1 MLGKGRAEALAD
13 NAISDLAIEFGCHPA
28 DLEAIAEVESKG
40 FGWFPDGRI
49 KILFEKHWFCK
60 LLKGTKRRQAVAAGL
75 ARRKWVAPNNGGYKE
90 QNSPDN
96 RYAILQ
102 RAINIDEEAALQ
114 SVSMGTYQIM
124 GFNAQLCGFAS
135 AKEMWSAFLD
145 SENNQLRAFAKYL
158 DKTGLVPAL
167 QRGDFKA
174 IEKGYNGGGL
184 KGAYARRMVAAA
196 DRLRAGKWKDWNPE
210 DYNVRSHP
218 LEDLKKVPVPIPK
231 PKPKPQAQPGSAGFF
246 SALSALIL
254 KLLELFK

>member
-1 MLGKGRAEALAD
+1 MLGKGKAEALDDGAFE
-13 NAISDLAIEFGCHPA
+13 ALAIEFGCHPA

-49 KILFEKHWFCK
+49 KILFEKHRFYK
-60 LLKGTKRRQAVAAGL
+60 NLTRDQRKQAVASRL
-75 ARRKWVAPNNGGYKE
+75 ARRKWLSPKMGGYKE
-90 QNSPDN
+90 QNSADS

-102 RAINIDEEAALQ
+102 RAININEEAALQ

-124 GFNAQLCGFAS
+124 GFNAKLCGFAN
-135 AKEMWSAFLD
+135 ARDMWSAFLD
-145 SENNQLRAFAKYL
+145 SENNQLRAFATYL

-167 QRGDFKA
+167 RRGDFEA

-184 KGAYARRMVAAA
+184 KGAYARKMAAAA

-218 LEDLKKVPVPIPK
+218 IEDLKKVPVPK
-231 PKPKPQAQPGSAGFF
+231 PKPKPQAQPGSSGFF

-254 KLLELFK
+254 KILELFK